1 MFGGVHLIRPD
12 TRIDFMRIHRP
23 LMMLSIAMV
32 LASLLLVA
40 FKGLNFGIDFRGGIL
55 MEVRTTE
62 GPADL
67 AKMREELSNL
77 GLGEVYLQQ
86 FGSPQDVLI
95 RLRQQEGGDAAQ
107 GAAVQ
112 KVKDSLGTAVDY
124 RRTEVVGPKVGGEL
138 IWKAIYATLL
148 ALAGIAAY
156 IWFRYEWQFG
166 LNAILATFH
175 DVITTVGL
183 FSLLGLQ
190 FDLASVA
197 AVLTIAGYSVNDTVV
212 IYDRIREELKR
223 YRKLPVSDIINQSIN
238 KTLARTTVTS
248 GLTLLSV
255 LSIALFGGEALRGFA
270 IALIWGIVVGTYST
284 IFVASPML
292 IYMNLRGIRAKAAAQ
307 PAGQAADRAAAP
319 AKPK

>member
-1 MFGGVHLIRPD
+1 MFGGIHLVRHD

-23 LMMLSIAMV
+23 LMILSILMV
-32 LASLLLVA
+32 LASIGLIA

-67 AKMREELSNL
+67 ASMREKLTEL

-112 KVKDSLGTAVDY
+112 KVKDTLGATVEY
-124 RRTEVVGPKVGGEL
+124 RRTETVGPKVGSEL
-138 IWKAIYATLL
+138 ITTAIYATLL

-183 FSLLGLQ
+183 FALLGLQ
-190 FDLASVA
+190 FDLVSVA

-255 LSIALFGGEALRGFA
+255 LAIALFGGEALRGFA
-270 IALIWGIVVGTYST
+270 IALIWGILIGTYST

-292 IYMNLRGIRAKAAAQ
+292 IYMNLRGIRAKAVAQ
-307 PAGQAADRAAAP
+307 PTDQAAAP

>member
-1 MFGGVHLIRPD
+1 MFGGIHLVRHD
-12 TRIDFMRIHRP
+12 TRIDFMRIHKP
-23 LMMLSIAMV
+23 LMILSILLV
-32 LASLLLVA
+32 LGSILLVA
-40 FKGLNFGIDFRGGIL
+40 TKGLNYGIDFKGGIL
-55 MEVRTTE
+55 MEVRTS

-67 AKMREELSNL
+67 AGMRETLSNL
-77 GLGEVYLQQ
+77 GLGEVSLQQ

-112 KVKDSLGTAVDY
+112 KVKDTLGTTVEY

-148 ALAGIAAY
+148 ALVGIAAY

-175 DVITTVGL
+175 DVITTVGM

-212 IYDRIREELKR
+212 IYDRIRDELRR
-223 YRKLPVSDIINQSIN
+223 YKKLPVSDIINQSIN

-255 LSIALFGGEALRGFA
+255 LAIALFGGEALRGFA
-270 IALIWGIVVGTYST
+270 IALIWGILIGTYST

-292 IYMNLRGIRAKAAAQ
+292 IYMNLRGIRAKAGAA
-307 PAGQAADRAAAP
+307 PADTAPASAP

>member
-1 MFGGVHLIRPD
+1 MFGGIHLVRHD
-12 TRIDFMRIHRP
+12 TRIDFMRIHKP
-23 LMMLSIAMV
+23 LMILSILLV
-32 LASLLLVA
+32 LGSILLVA
-40 FKGLNFGIDFRGGIL
+40 TKGLNYGIDFRGGIL
-55 MEVRTTE
+55 MEVRTTD

-67 AKMREELSNL
+67 AGMREKLTEL

-112 KVKDSLGTAVDY
+112 KVKDTLGTTVEY
-124 RRTEVVGPKVGGEL
+124 RRTETVGPKVGSEL
-138 IWKAIYATLL
+138 ITTAIYATLL
-148 ALAGIAAY
+148 ALVGIAAY

-175 DVITTVGL
+175 DVITTVGM

-190 FDLASVA
+190 FDLVSVA

-212 IYDRIREELKR
+212 IYDRIRDELRR
-223 YRKLPVSDIINQSIN
+223 YKKLPISDIINQSIN

-255 LSIALFGGEALRGFA
+255 LAIALFGGEALRGFA
-270 IALIWGIVVGTYST
+270 IALIWGILIGTYST

-292 IYMNLRGIRAKAAAQ
+292 IYMNLRGIRAKAVTAPADPAA
-307 PAGQAADRAAAP
+307 ASAP